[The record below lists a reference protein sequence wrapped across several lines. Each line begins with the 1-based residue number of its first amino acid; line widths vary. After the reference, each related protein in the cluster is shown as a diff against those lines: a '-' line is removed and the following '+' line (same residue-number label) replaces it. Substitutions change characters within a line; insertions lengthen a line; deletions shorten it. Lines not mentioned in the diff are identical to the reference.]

1 MNELKLN
8 KIETFESGVKV
19 AKLDL
24 KLSVES
30 SYTGSINFK
39 LNATSIAVR
48 VMSDHTVGELQ
59 ILLNWLSDD
68 SKDDDNLRTNQSEVI
83 LFAKKMIKANES
95 LKEIKEI

>member
-30 SYTGSINFK
+30 SYTGSIKFK
-39 LNATSIAVR
+39 LNATSLAVR

-59 ILLNWLSDD
+59 ILLNWLSED

-95 LKEIKEI
+95 LKEIKEL